1 MPKSTALTKSPAV
14 ELDALAK
21 RIRELHPE
29 AKRYFAN
36 FTFARFAIGCF
47 LLRARALL
55 PDGKDGPKT
64 AGEDDAMTFVKW
76 KHLEFPDLANST
88 LYNYQ
93 AFASGVLDRFPELE
107 GFDLS
112 KSVSDKKREEILAQL
127 KSCINGKDVTLCLR
141 AMGEIPEAT
150 PAGGDRGGRR
160 PKKDLVKS
168 HAIEQQR
175 ATEFWNHICDDIDRE
190 ASLNSWKLVDAPLR
204 DRIIRTLALG
214 VEIKKWSNQ

>member
-1 MPKSTALTKSPAV
+1 MPKSTALAKSQTV

-29 AKRYFAN
+29 AKRFFSS
-36 FTFARFAIGCF
+36 FTFARFGIGCF
-47 LLRARALL
+47 LLRARTLL
-55 PDGKDGPKT
+55 PDAKDGPKT
-64 AGEDDAMTFVKW
+64 ADNEDTLTFVKW
-76 KHLEFPDLANST
+76 KHQQFGDIPSRT
-88 LYNYQ
+88 LYDYQ
-93 AFASGVLDRFPELE
+93 AYATRVLEAYPELE
-107 GFDLS
+107 GFDPS

-160 PKKDLVKS
+160 PKKDLIRE
-168 HAIEQQR
+168 HAIEHQR
-175 ATEFWNHICDDIDRE
+175 ATEFWNHICDEVDRE
-190 ASLNSWKLVDAPLR
+190 ASLQSWKLVDANLR

-214 VEIKKWSNQ
+214 AEIKTWSKQ